1 MFKFKKLDEPVFL
14 HEDFFYSLNEGYLK
28 PEKILDD
35 PEQIIKIKDA
45 VALLSDFES
54 EAINK
59 GIIEFE

>member
-1 MFKFKKLDEPVFL
+1 MSQFFYTKI
-14 HEDFFYSLNEGYLK
+14 FFYSLNEGYLK